1 MCIQRAYIGSVSF
14 EWDSEKAEANLR
26 KHGVDFADAALALED
41 DRAITLPD
49 VVSTSEERLVTLAM
63 DPFGRVLVVVY
74 TWRADTIRL
83 ISARK
88 ATRREVRQYG
98 ELR

>member
-1 MCIQRAYIGSVSF
+1 MSF
-14 EWDSEKAEANLR
+14 EWDSEKAEANFR

-41 DRAITLPD
+41 NHAITLSD
-49 VVSTSEERLVTLAM
+49 VVSTAEERFITLAM